1 MAIRR
6 FIVTALSSLLLAP
19 LALWGQCSTPA
30 IAQSAQTSD
39 DMKVAVKNALAGV
52 NLTPQQK
59 RQIAPMVHKFESQTA
74 NADAATTK
82 TAKENLVKNI
92 YGVLTPTQQAQFKA
106 SMRAQLGSRQ

>member
-1 MAIRR
+1 VAIRR

-39 DMKVAVKNALAGV
+39 D
-52 NLTPQQK
+52 
-59 RQIAPMVHKFESQTA
+59 
-74 NADAATTK
+74 
-82 TAKENLVKNI
+82 LVKNI